1 MNKDIGQ
8 GTGMSENLVA
18 IFYERHHGFEAKP
31 ALIWQGS
38 PVCTFGELPAM
49 VGRYKAA
56 LAQLGVTRGDRV
68 MVKTEN
74 SPVFVFTYLAILAS
88 GAIFVP
94 LNAAYTAAEVQALA
108 EDAEPVL
115 IIHAAATALPTNDVG
130 IARIT
135 LEPDGSGA
143 LPALA
148 ETLEPD
154 LSVEPMAPTDLAAIL
169 FTSGTTGRPK
179 GAMLMHRNLSSN
191 VAALYE
197 TWQFSDADSILHV
210 LPLFHA
216 HGLFVALHLGL
227 YSAATVTMLPK
238 FDPAAVIALLPGS
251 TVFMGVP
258 TFYSRLLASDDFTRE
273 AAASIRLFVSGSA
286 PLLPSVFSAFE
297 ERTGHRILER
307 YGMTETVMITSNP
320 YAPEGRIPGTV
331 GYPLPGVSL
340 RVVGGGEARG
350 TLPAGEIGE
359 IEMKGPN
366 LCAGYWRRPEATAE
380 AFGPDGFFA
389 TGDTGYQD
397 ADGRVTISGRSK
409 DLIISGGFNIY
420 PAELE
425 ILFAEIEGVS
435 DVAIIGVPHP
445 DFGEAVVAVVTSDRA
460 DFDPSAIT
468 AVAQE
473 RLARFKQPKA
483 VHVLPEFPR
492 NAMGK
497 VLKSD
502 LRKRFA
508 DSFAQS

>member
-1 MNKDIGQ
+1 
-8 GTGMSENLVA
+8 MSENLVS
-18 IFYERHHGFEAKP
+18 IFYDRHKSFESKP
-31 ALIWQGS
+31 ALIWQGEC
-38 PVCTFGELPAM
+38 VCTYGELPTM
-49 VGRYKAA
+49 VGRYRAA
-56 LAQLGVTRGDRV
+56 LAQLGVQRGERV

-74 SPVFVFTYLAILAS
+74 SPAFVFSYLAILAS

-94 LNAAYTAAEVQALA
+94 LNAAYTAAEVQALI

-115 IIHAAATALPTNDVG
+115 LVHASATALPASDGG

-148 ETLEPD
+148 GALEPD
-154 LSVEPMAPTDLAAIL
+154 LSVEAMAATDLAAIL

-179 GAMLMHRNLSSN
+179 GAMLMHQNLSSN

-197 TWQFSDADSILHV
+197 TWRFSDADSILHA

-227 YSAATVTMLPK
+227 YSAATVTMLAK
-238 FDPAAVIALLPGS
+238 FDPVAVIALLPAS
-251 TVFMGVP
+251 SVFMGVP
-258 TFYSRLLASDDFTRE
+258 TFYARLLARDDFTHE
-273 AAASIRLFVSGSA
+273 AVASIRLFVSGSA
-286 PLLPSVFSAFE
+286 PLLPSVFNAFE
-297 ERTGHRILER
+297 ERSGHRILER

-320 YAPEGRIPGTV
+320 YAPEGRIPGAV
-331 GYPLPGVSL
+331 GYPLPGVSV
-340 RVVGGGEARG
+340 RIVGGEARG
-350 TLPAGEIGE
+350 ILPAGEIGD

-380 AFGPDGFFA
+380 AFGADGYFA

-397 ADGRVTISGRSK
+397 AEGRLTITGRSK

-425 ILFAEIEGVS
+425 ILFAEIDGVT

-445 DFGEAVVAVVTSDRA
+445 DFGEAVVALVIADRP
-460 DFDPSAIT
+460 DFDPAT
-468 AVAQE
+468 VTLVAQE
-473 RLARFKQPKA
+473 KLARFKQPKA
-483 VHVLPEFPR
+483 VHVLDEFPR

-502 LRKRFA
+502 LRQRFA
-508 DSFAQS
+508 ASFAKT

>member
-1 MNKDIGQ
+1 
-8 GTGMSENLVA
+8 MSENLVT
-18 IFYERHHGFEAKP
+18 ILFERQRGFEHKP
-31 ALIWQGS
+31 ALIWQGES
-38 PVCTFGELPAM
+38 ACTFGELPAL
-49 VGRYKAA
+49 VGRYRAA
-56 LAQLGVTRGDRV
+56 LAVLGVQRGDRV

-74 SPVFVFTYLAILAS
+74 SPAFVYTYLAILAA

-94 LNAAYTAAEVQALA
+94 LNAAYTAAEVEALA
-108 EDAEPVL
+108 QDAEPAL
-115 IIHAAATALPTNDVG
+115 IIHAAATALPADPGST
-130 IARIT
+130 ARAT
-135 LEPDGSGA
+135 LEPDGSGT

-148 ETLEPD
+148 DSLEPD
-154 LSVEPMAPTDLAAIL
+154 LSIEPMGATDLAAIL

-179 GAMLMHRNLSSN
+179 GAMLMHQNLSSN
-191 VAALYE
+191 VAALHE
-197 TWQFSDADSILHV
+197 TWQFSDADSILHA

-227 YSAATVTMLPK
+227 YSAASVTMLPK
-238 FDPAAVIALLPGS
+238 FDPGAVIALLPGS

-258 TFYSRLLASDDFTRE
+258 TFYARLLGRADFTRE
-273 AAASIRLFVSGSA
+273 TAASIRLFVSGSA

-331 GYPLPGVSL
+331 GYPLPGVAL
-340 RVVGGGEARG
+340 RVVGGAARG
-350 TLPAGEIGE
+350 ALPPGEIGD

-389 TGDTGYQD
+389 TGDTGHQD

-425 ILFAEIEGVS
+425 ILFAEVEGVS

-445 DFGEAVVAVVTSDRA
+445 DFGEAVVAVVTAERA
-460 DFDPSAIT
+460 DFDPAAIM
-468 AVAQE
+468 AVAHE

-483 VHVLPEFPR
+483 VHVLAEFPR

-497 VLKSD
+497 VLKAE

-508 DSFAQS
+508 ASFAPG

>member
-1 MNKDIGQ
+1 
-8 GTGMSENLVA
+8 MSENLVT
-18 IFYERHHGFEAKP
+18 IFFERQRGFEKKP
-31 ALIWQGS
+31 ALIWQGN

-49 VGRYKAA
+49 VGRYRAA
-56 LAQLGVTRGDRV
+56 LRQLGVKRGDRV

-74 SPVFVFTYLAILAS
+74 SPAFVFTYLAILAS
-88 GAIFVP
+88 GAMFVP
-94 LNAAYTAAEVQALA
+94 LNSAYTAAEVQALV

-115 IIHAAATALPTNDVG
+115 IIHAAATALPADDGG
-130 IARIT
+130 IARMT
-135 LEPDGSGA
+135 LEPDGGGS
-143 LPALA
+143 LPSLA
-148 ETLEPD
+148 ATLAPD
-154 LSVEPMAPTDLAAIL
+154 FSVEEMAATDLAAIL

-179 GAMLMHRNLSSN
+179 GAMLMHQNLSSN

-197 TWQFSDADSILHV
+197 TWQFSDADSILHA

-238 FDPAAVIALLPGS
+238 FDPAAVIALLPAS

-258 TFYSRLLASDDFTRE
+258 TFYSRLLAHDGFTT
-273 AAASIRLFVSGSA
+273 ATVASIRLFVSGSA
-286 PLLPSVFSAFE
+286 PLLPSVFASFE
-297 ERTGHRILER
+297 QRTGHRILER

-340 RVVGGGEARG
+340 RVVGEEALG
-350 TLPAGEIGE
+350 ILPAGEIGD

-380 AFGPDGFFA
+380 AFRADGYFA
-389 TGDTGYQD
+389 TGDTGVQD
-397 ADGRVTISGRSK
+397 AGGRLTITGRSK

-425 ILFAEIEGVS
+425 ILFAEIAGVA
-435 DVAIIGVPHP
+435 DVAIMGVPHP
-445 DFGEAVVAVVTSDRA
+445 DFGEAVVAVVIADSP
-460 DFDPSAIT
+460 DFDPAT
-468 AVAQE
+468 VTQVAQE

-483 VHVLPEFPR
+483 VHVLAEFPR

-497 VLKSD
+497 VLKSE
-502 LRKRFA
+502 LRQRFA
-508 DSFAQS
+508 ASFSKA